1 MTDATNERVMYIGP
15 TVRGVVRHGA
25 TFSGGLP
32 ARLEKLAK
40 GKPIVTSL
48 IVPLSRLESAVKESN
63 TEGAARAV
71 AYDRVLSL
79 SEADVK
85 EIMEGV

>member
-1 MTDATNERVMYIGP
+1 MTDTGEKVMYIGP

-32 ARLEKLAK
+32 KPLNKLAER
-40 GKPIVTSL
+40 KPIIKNL

-63 TEGAARAV
+63 TEGAALAV
-71 AYDRVLSL
+71 AYDRVLAL

-85 EIMEGV
+85 EIMEGA

>member
-1 MTDATNERVMYIGP
+1 MTDMGERVMYIGP

-32 ARLEKLAK
+32 AQLNKLAER
-40 GKPIVTSL
+40 KPIIKNL

-63 TEGAARAV
+63 TEGAALAV
-71 AYDRVLSL
+71 AYDRILAL